1 MREDVLHR
9 LASRLAI
16 GDVDDVIE
24 SLRRSPE
31 LQGDLGWLDEILD
44 AADVLSLPPVPA
56 DVSAKLHA
64 LWPEPGPARTERA
77 ALIHDSRSAGDLVGV
92 RGVHRTSGWT
102 ALFTA
107 ATADIAVDGTPAS
120 DGATTLSGQVLSRA
134 TTAGTYDV
142 VLTGPTEAISTHC
155 DDVGQFELG
164 SVPNGT
170 YTLAASTPDHT
181 IAATI
186 DVGP

>member
-9 LASRLAI
+9 LASRLAT

-44 AADVLSLPPVPA
+44 AADVLSLPAVPA

-64 LWPEPGPARTERA
+64 LWPEPGPVRTEQA

-92 RGVHRTSGWT
+92 RGVHRTAGWT

-107 ATADIAVDGTPAS
+107 PTADIAIDGTPS
-120 DGATTLSGQVLSRA
+120 SEEVTTLSGQVLTRA
-134 TTAGTYDV
+134 TTDGPYSVSITGTAEV
-142 VLTGPTEAISTHC
+142 ASTHC
-155 DDVGQFELG
+155 DDVGQFQLG
-164 SVPNGT
+164 PVPNGT
-170 YTLAASTPDHT
+170 YTLTASTAEHA

-186 DVGP
+186 DVGS